1 MRIRS
6 LGAALLIAA
15 GVFAMPAAHAAGNAA
30 QGKIKSD
37 TCIGCHG
44 IPDYTNA
51 YPTYRVPKLGGQQAD
66 YIVAALQAYKSGARA
81 HKTMHAQAATLS
93 DQDMQDIAAYFSS
106 LGKPVAAGA
115 KPDSS
120 DAAGAKKVSQVCA
133 MCHGP
138 NGSKPIAPTYPI
150 LAGQYDDYI
159 RQVLNEYHDGERSN
173 PTMKGQVASL
183 SDQDIKDVA
192 AYLSSVPSPL
202 TNIPQDH

>member
-15 GVFAMPAAHAAGNAA
+15 GVFAMPAAHAAGDAA
-30 QGKIKSD
+30 QGKIKSQ

-51 YPTYRVPKLGGQQAD
+51 YPTYRVPKLAGQQAG
-66 YIVAALQAYKSGARA
+66 YIVAALKEYKSGGRA

-93 DQDMQDIAAYFSS
+93 DQDMEDIAAYFASI
-106 LGKPVAAGA
+106 GKPDNGSATPTDANAAGA
-115 KPDSS
+115 KL
-120 DAAGAKKVSQVCA
+120 VTNVCSA
-133 MCHGP
+133 CHGP

-159 RQVLNEYHDGERSN
+159 RQALKEYRDGDRSN
-173 PTMKGQVASL
+173 PIMKGQAAGL
-183 SDQDIKDVA
+183 SEQDIKDVA

-202 TNIPQDH
+202 DNIAHD